1 MRRCGSLQ
9 AAPVSPHLACPSGNT
24 VKCLVSGVHL
34 SPPVHVTDNADTG
47 RQAALLWLLTA
58 VCSVSS
64 GLSVRGLA
72 LTSSHSQ
79 HHTLTRYLPPHSHCC
94 TCDPPLL
101 GTSAHVV
108 HVFRP
113 GGRGQES
120 AGGWRCSRCHTSDV
134 SCCWAGKGEHS
145 QGCPVLGWWLG
156 RLGSS
161 TPGRSNPAVIVIHLV
176 LG

>member
-1 MRRCGSLQ
+1 MYPAQLSQCDALMRRCGSLQ

-72 LTSSHSQ
+72 LTSSHNIS
-79 HHTLTRYLPPHSHCC
+79 HSHA
-94 TCDPPLL
+94 TC
-101 GTSAHVV
+101 
-108 HVFRP
+108 R
-113 GGRGQES
+113 
-120 AGGWRCSRCHTSDV
+120 HTHTAPV
-134 SCCWAGKGEHS
+134 TLPCWG
-145 QGCPVLGWWLG
+145 PVLMLCLFSDQVAVARRVQEAGDA
-156 RLGSS
+156 
-161 TPGRSNPAVIVIHLV
+161 PAATQVT
-176 LG
+176 